1 MTKLTKVVVGLVVIG
16 VALASAA
23 QVTAYARTRFESYL
37 TNAANSPVMNAYK
50 LSGFNYN
57 GKSLPRMVEDSVKCG
72 QANALTCTLDF
83 ARDMF
88 YPFVYASAHTVTA
101 SIKLFNDYGDASPSN
116 FSVAGD
122 SFAFGIPTYAQ
133 RLVFTVASA
142 DTPCGFKVVAFPVPS
157 PE

>member
-16 VALASAA
+16 AALASAA
-23 QVTAYARTRFESYL
+23 QVPAYARGRFETYL

-83 ARDMF
+83 ARDVYF
-88 YPFVYASAHTVTA
+88 PFVYATAHTVTA
-101 SIKLFNDYGDASPSN
+101 SMKMFNDYGDVTPTN

-122 SFAFGIPTYAQ
+122 SFAYGLPTFAQ

-142 DTPCGFKVVAFPVPS
+142 DTPCGFKVVAFAVPVP
-157 PE
+157 

>member
-16 VALASAA
+16 AALASAA
-23 QVTAYARTRFESYL
+23 QVPAYARTRFESYL
-37 TNAANSPVMNAYK
+37 TNASNSPAMNAYK

-57 GKSLPRMVEDSVKCG
+57 GKSLPRIVEDSAKVG

-83 ARDMF
+83 ARDVYF
-88 YPFVYASAHTVTA
+88 PFVYATAHTVTA
-101 SIKLFNDYGDASPSN
+101 SMKMFNDYGDVTPTN

-122 SFAFGIPTYAQ
+122 SFAYGLPTFAQ

-142 DTPCGFKVVAFPVPS
+142 DTPCGFKVVAFAVPVP
-157 PE
+157 